1 MKAVLKH
8 YQSDEEHNFGDKA
21 LLPLYDG
28 WTIVEIRAK
37 DGRGWWI
44 FLNEPYGTSTQPF
57 SKYLRPFDEE
67 GNLLPIE
74 LWKKVCDE
82 LNAKRQE
89 LICYI

>member
-1 MKAVLKH
+1 MKAILKH
-8 YQSDEEHNFGDKA
+8 YKSDEEHNFGDKA

-28 WTIVEIRAK
+28 WTIVEIRAR
-37 DGRGWWI
+37 DGLGGWI

-57 SKYLRPFDEE
+57 SKYLRPFDES

-89 LICYI
+89 LICNI

>member
-1 MKAVLKH
+1 MKVILKH
-8 YQSDEEHNFGDKA
+8 YKSDEEHNFGDKA

-28 WTIVEIRAK
+28 WTIIEIRAK
-37 DGRGWWI
+37 DGHDGWI

-89 LICYI
+89 LICHI